1 MPSHWHRRWPE
12 TKKEMNELL
21 QKAPV
26 PKARNHSRHRFTSI
40 RAARIFAAAQAVLGA
55 ACMLFTQQIHA
66 LLPYI
71 LGSVMALSGICD
83 IYRGIVTGEFRRSD
97 TKLTS
102 HGISILL
109 LGWVILYS
117 REHADSIIGAIWGI
131 IGLTK
136 GTETLNRAI
145 CKGSAK
151 EPFAGELIHGSIE
164 LVLGILLLADPLTA
178 VGHHLFLLG
187 IELIAVGIQAVK
199 EAKKSPAAGEE
210 TASLEN
216 QAGQAD

>member
-117 REHADSIIGAIWGI
+117 REHADSIIGAIWGV
-131 IGLTK
+131 IGLT
-136 GTETLNRAI
+136 
-145 CKGSAK
+145 K